1 MPCVIFKVPANGTFY
16 NGGIEKN
23 LEAMRRHYPA
33 GFVMRLYHDFEF
45 DEEKEDGRG
54 RLDVLCRISCGN
66 ADLDLCDARDIGGG
80 LTVQGCTKRI
90 FTGSVNIRCK
100 MAFSYLQ

>member
-66 ADLDLCDARDIGGG
+66 ADIDLCDARDIGGG
-80 LTVQGCTKRI
+80 FNGKFFPCPI
-90 FTGSVNIRCK
+90 
-100 MAFSYLQ
+100 YLQTNLDKIVC

>member
-1 MPCVIFKVPANGTFY
+1 MGPRFGEYCSCFKAPANGTFY

-33 GFVMRLYHDFEF
+33 GFVMRIYHDFEF
-45 DEEKEDGRG
+45 DEEKKDEDDGR
-54 RLDVLCRISCGN
+54 LEVLCRISCGN

-80 LTVQGCTKRI
+80 LI
-90 FTGSVNIRCK
+90 NEIVNLLSCPTR
-100 MAFSYLQ
+100 